1 MLDLN
6 LNETDEMS
14 DRDVVTAVGKIRS
27 LGNYAL
33 DGVSLGKGTFSRVER
48 ATHVILKRR
57 VALKI
62 QNKERITNQGRGR
75 RVAIQG
81 L

>member
-1 MLDLN
+1 
-6 LNETDEMS
+6 MS
-14 DRDVVTAVGKIRS
+14 DRDIAAGKIHS

-33 DGVSLGKGTFSRVER
+33 DGVCLGKGTFSRVER

-62 QNKERITNQGRGR
+62 QKKERITNQGR

>member
-1 MLDLN
+1 MR
-6 LNETDEMS
+6 EIWYEMS
-14 DRDVVTAVGKIRS
+14 GKIHS

-75 RVAIQG
+75 GGDSGA
-81 L
+81 LT

>member
-1 MLDLN
+1 
-6 LNETDEMS
+6 MS
-14 DRDVVTAVGKIRS
+14 DRDVAVAAGGKIRS

-62 QNKERITNQGRGR
+62 QNKERITNQGRR
-75 RVAIQG
+75 KVAIQG